1 MELKYEIEDK
11 IIAELLGI
19 QNFTNKESAILELI
33 KNSYDAGASKVEII
47 YNDNEIIIIDNGK
60 GMSENNIKENWMYVG
75 KSNKKEKYAFKDRNG
90 ENRIY
95 SGSKGVGRFALA
107 RLGEKIK
114 VISYNGN
121 DSPIVWTTDWEQT
134 ILEKLKNYNTIG
146 TKIIITELRDIW
158 GENGIEKLVDFLS
171 RVYKNQLMKIIVVF
185 NNKNY
190 EVYNHFN
197 KPKAGVNYLSKISF
211 KYISTEKKISC
222 QIHSDEFTEEALN
235 YYNGN
240 INNYEV
246 IIDLLREKRL
256 LFDEKVY
263 EELGDFKG
271 ELFFKIL
278 SNEIEVERFCYK
290 HLKISEPYKNGVIL
304 YRNDFSISSY
314 DGTKDWIGLG
324 KRARKSPAAATH
336 PTGNWRVKENN
347 LSGKI
352 EIDRKINY
360 MLKDLSNRQG
370 IEENEHYEV
379 FIDIIHKV
387 ISVFEDYR
395 QGIIRAINVKNMEY
409 LNEIDK
415 FETIKEIL
423 RNPIMIHSLEAKS
436 KDKLVVELKDLINLK
451 EEYKLRY
458 EEADKNFKYNE
469 KILNVFSTL
478 GLKVSSIAHD
488 IKNDRNNLVNIAN
501 YIEKALKKHKVWE
514 ILDKDENK
522 KISSLNVPKLLD
534 DTKKYSKKVNIL
546 MNGILKNI
554 RKSQFEIKE
563 LNIYEVLNE
572 IKEDWME
579 DYGVLN
585 INLDIDKNIIFNSS
599 EDTFKVIFDNLIL
612 NSYQQNLNLEMLN
625 INIKITENEA
635 NELLIIYEDS
645 GKGLDEKYLDN
656 PNKILIPHE
665 TTRKDGHGLG
675 MWIVNNTVLKTE
687 GHIKKIGISNI
698 DSINKGFYFEFIIRG
713 E

>member
-47 YNDNEIIIIDNGK
+47 YNDNELIIIDNGK
-60 GMSENNIKENWMYVG
+60 GMSEINITENWMYVG
-75 KSNKKEKYAFKDRNG
+75 KSNKKEKYSFKDRNG
-90 ENRIY
+90 ESRIY

-121 DSPIVWTTDWEQT
+121 DSPVIWTTDWEQT
-134 ILEKLKNYNTIG
+134 SLEKLKDYNTIG
-146 TKIIITELRDIW
+146 TKIVITELRDTW
-158 GENGIEKLVDFLS
+158 GESGIEKLVNFLS
-171 RVYKNQLMKIIVVF
+171 RVYQNQLMKIIVVF

-197 KPKAGVNYLSKISF
+197 KPKAGVNYLAKISF
-211 KYISTEKKISC
+211 KYISKEKKILC
-222 QIHSDEFTEEALN
+222 QVHSDEFTEEALN

-246 IIDLLREKRL
+246 AIDLLREKRL
-256 LFDEKVY
+256 LFDEKLY
-263 EELGDFKG
+263 EELGDFNG

-278 SNEIEVERFCYK
+278 PNENEVERFCYK
-290 HLKISEPYKNGVIL
+290 HIKISEPYKSGVIL

-370 IEENEHYEV
+370 IEENDHYEI

-387 ISVFEDYR
+387 ISIFEDYR
-395 QGIIRAINVKNMEY
+395 QEIIRAINVKNMDY
-409 LNEIDK
+409 LGETEK

-423 RNPIMIHSLEAKS
+423 KNPISIHYLEVKS

-451 EEYKLRY
+451 EEYKIRY

-488 IKNDRNNLVNIAN
+488 IKNDRNNLVNMAT

-514 ILDKDENK
+514 VLDKEENK
-522 KISSLNVPKLLD
+522 KISSSNVPKLLE
-534 DTKKYSKKVNIL
+534 DTKKYSKKVNVL
-546 MNGILKNI
+546 MNGMLKNI

-563 LNIYEVLNE
+563 LSVYEVMNE
-572 IKEDWME
+572 IKEDWMK
-579 DYGVLN
+579 DYGMLN
-585 INLDIDKNIIFNSS
+585 INLDFDKSISLNSS

-612 NSYQQNLNLEMLN
+612 NSYQQNLNLETLN
-625 INIKITENEA
+625 ISIKIIENEV
-635 NELLIIYEDS
+635 NELLIIYEDN
-645 GKGLDEKYLDN
+645 GKGLDEKYLDK
-656 PNKILIPHE
+656 PNRILIPHE

-675 MWIVNNTVLKTE
+675 MWIVNNTILKTE
-687 GHIKKIGISNI
+687 GHIKKICISNI
-698 DSINKGFYFEFIIRG
+698 DSINKGFYFEFIIKG

>member
-19 QNFTNKESAILELI
+19 QNFTNKESAVLELI

-47 YNDNEIIIIDNGK
+47 YNDNELIVIDNGK
-60 GMSENNIKENWMYVG
+60 GMSENNIRENWMYVG
-75 KSNKKEKYAFKDRNG
+75 KSNKKERYSFEDRNG
-90 ENRIY
+90 KCRIY

-121 DSPIVWTTDWEQT
+121 DNPVIWTTDWEQT
-134 ILEKLKNYNTIG
+134 ILERLENYDTIG
-146 TKIIITELRDIW
+146 TKIIITKLRDTW
-158 GENGIEKLVDFLS
+158 GEREIEKLVDFLS
-171 RVYKNQLMKIIVVF
+171 RVYQNQLMKIIVVF

-190 EVYNHFN
+190 EIYNHFT
-197 KPKAGVNYLSKISF
+197 KPKAGVNYLSKILF
-211 KYISTEKKISC
+211 KYISKEKKILC

-240 INNYEV
+240 INNYETT
-246 IIDLLREKRL
+246 IDLLKEKN
-256 LFDEKVY
+256 LFFAEEVY
-263 EELGDFKG
+263 EKLGDFRG
-271 ELFFKIL
+271 ELFFKII
-278 SNEIEVERFCYK
+278 SNENEVERFCYK
-290 HLKISEPYKNGVIL
+290 HIKISEPYKSGVIL

-370 IEENEHYEV
+370 IEENDYYEV

-387 ISVFEDYR
+387 ISIFEDYR
-395 QGIIRAINVKNMEY
+395 QEIIRAINIKNMNY
-409 LNEIDK
+409 LNDTQN
-415 FETIKEIL
+415 FETIKIIL
-423 RNPIMIHSLEAKS
+423 DKPSNIHCLETKS
-436 KDKLVVELKDLINLK
+436 KDKLVIEIKDLIDLK
-451 EEYKLRY
+451 EEYKIRY

-488 IKNDRNNLVNIAN
+488 IRNDRNNLVNMAV
-501 YIEKALKKHKVWE
+501 YIEKALKKYKVWE
-514 ILDKDENK
+514 ILDKEENK
-522 KISSLNVPKLLD
+522 KISSSNVPKLLE
-534 DTKKYSKKVNIL
+534 DTKKYSKKVNVL
-546 MNGILKNI
+546 MNGILKNV

-563 LNIYEVLNE
+563 LIIYEVLNE
-572 IKEDWME
+572 IKEEWMK
-579 DYGVLN
+579 DYGILN
-585 INLDIDKNIIFNSS
+585 INLDIDKNITLNSS

-612 NSYQQNLNLEMLN
+612 NSYQQNINLELLN
-625 INIKITENEA
+625 INIKITKKEV
-635 NELLIIYEDS
+635 NELLIIYEDK
-645 GKGLDEKYLDN
+645 GKGLDEKYLN
-656 PNKILIPHE
+656 KPNKILIPHE

-675 MWIVNNTVLKTE
+675 MWIVNNTILKTE
-687 GHIKKIGISNI
+687 GYIKKIGVSNI
-698 DSINKGFYFEFIIRG
+698 DSFNKGFYFEFIIRG